1 MGRGKVQMKR
11 IEDKTSRQVTFS
23 KRKGGLMKKARELA
37 VLCDVEVALMIFSD
51 RGRLYEFSSA
61 ESIGKILERYR
72 IHVEEEI
79 AVRQSAEKGK
89 RYDAGFPAQLMD
101 TGPQQM
107 IQRYLEEQNIE
118 EKNMIELTQ
127 LEKELD
133 MILRQTRF
141 KKTQLMME
149 GLKALQEEQQ
159 NLRREKTQVEEE
171 MAAMRSDQNAND
183 HHQSHALEQ
192 ESNPHANDYTP
203 QLQEAMLHLF

>member
-1 MGRGKVQMKR
+1 M
-11 IEDKTSRQVTFS
+11 TFLFHCAFQFS
-23 KRKGGLMKKARELA
+23 VWHQLPSASLLPNTVEPIFIKARPNFETYTKSNPKK
-37 VLCDVEVALMIFSD
+37 C
-51 RGRLYEFSSA
+51 
-61 ESIGKILERYR
+61 IGKILERYR

-89 RYDAGFPAQLMD
+89 RYDAGFPDQQMD
-101 TGPQQM
+101 TSPQQK

-118 EKNMIELTQ
+118 EKNIIELTQ

-149 GLKALQEEQQ
+149 AVKALQDEQQ

-171 MAAMRSDQNAND
+171 MAAMKSDQNLND
-183 HHQSHALEQ
+183 NHHSHALEL

-203 QLQEAMLHLF
+203 HFQEAMLHLF

>member
-1 MGRGKVQMKR
+1 MQSTKELPR
-11 IEDKTSRQVTFS
+11 IRSPWLV
-23 KRKGGLMKKARELA
+23 KKSNYLQA
-37 VLCDVEVALMIFSD
+37 
-51 RGRLYEFSSA
+51 YSA
-61 ESIGKILERYR
+61 SFWCHLSIGKILERYR

-89 RYDAGFPAQLMD
+89 RYDAGFPDQQMD
-101 TGPQQM
+101 TSPQQK
-107 IQRYLEEQNIE
+107 IQRYIEEQNIE
-118 EKNMIELTQ
+118 EKNIIELTQ

-149 GLKALQEEQQ
+149 AVKALQDEQQ

-171 MAAMRSDQNAND
+171 MAAMKSDQNLND
-183 HHQSHALEQ
+183 NHHSHALEL

-203 QLQEAMLHLF
+203 HFQEAMLHLF